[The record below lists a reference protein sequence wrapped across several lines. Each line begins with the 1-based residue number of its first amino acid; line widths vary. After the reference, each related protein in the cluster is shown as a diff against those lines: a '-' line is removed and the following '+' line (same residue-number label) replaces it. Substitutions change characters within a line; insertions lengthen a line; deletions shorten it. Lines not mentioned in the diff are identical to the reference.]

1 MINNQTLIVDSGCMI
16 AKILFDMTD
25 LSFWDLETAPIIP
38 GAIYVIGHDQL
49 RMCVDRIRNMA
60 NSGLYTVIIDHSAE
74 GASEL
79 EVHLRNLGIEQ
90 LMFDKK
96 LLLISG
102 SDMRPEYTNLSVES
116 LLSTV
121 VNCQENLVAQQK
133 THEIYSKLCKP
144 YKFLFLN
151 GRVRPHRKYLLEK
164 LKRTGALNHALWTAL
179 DHGGTPS
186 PAFTFEENGVDIMC
200 SSLSVIQSLPSQYEL
215 PQFRDVDV
223 FGERFIKDKL
233 FANIWGDGL
242 VTPEPYI
249 DTYFSLVAETI
260 CEESPYS
267 FRTEKIAKP
276 LVIGHPFIVA
286 ANCGFYKD
294 LHNLGFQTFGHVI
307 DETFDQ
313 IENAQDRVDRIIDIV
328 TDLCRQDL
336 ASFLEECYN
345 ICKYNQQHLADMS
358 IKVRKEFPDRFAQ
371 FIKNINE

>member
-16 AKILFDMTD
+16 EKMLFSITD
-25 LSFWDLETAPIIP
+25 YFFWNLETAPMLP

-49 RMCVDRIRNMA
+49 RLHVDQIQDMA

-79 EVHLRNLGIEQ
+79 EAHLKTLGIEQ

-116 LLSTV
+116 LLLTV

-133 THEIYSKLCKP
+133 THEIYLKHHKP

-151 GRVRPHRKYLLEK
+151 GRMRPHRKYLLEK
-164 LKRTGALNHALWTAL
+164 LKRTGALDHALWTAL
-179 DHGGTPS
+179 DHGGNPS
-186 PAFTFEENGVDIMC
+186 SVFTFEENGVDIMH
-200 SSLSVIQSLPSQYEL
+200 SPLSVIQSLPSQYEP

-223 FGERFIKDKL
+223 FGERIIKHEL
-233 FANIWGDGL
+233 FGGAWGDGL

-249 DTYFSLVAETI
+249 DTYFSLVTETI

-276 LVIGHPFIVA
+276 LVMGHPFIVA
-286 ANCGFYKD
+286 ANCGFYRD
-294 LHNLGFQTFGHVI
+294 LHKLGFRTFGHVV

-313 IENAQDRVDRIIDIV
+313 IENAQDRLDRIIDIV
-328 TDLCRQDL
+328 TDLCHQDL
-336 ASFLEECYN
+336 ASFMKACYN
-345 ICKYNQQHLADMS
+345 TCKYNQQHLAEMS
-358 IKVRKEFPDRFAQ
+358 IKVRKEFPNRFAQ